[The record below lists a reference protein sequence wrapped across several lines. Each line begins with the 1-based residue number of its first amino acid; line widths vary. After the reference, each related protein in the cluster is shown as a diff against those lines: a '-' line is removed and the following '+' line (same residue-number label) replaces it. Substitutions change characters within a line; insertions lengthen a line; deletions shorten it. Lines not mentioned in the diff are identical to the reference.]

1 LTAVR
6 DLSIG
11 QLSDLTGV
19 GIETIRYYEKAGLLP
34 KPPRTAGGH
43 RLYENDHIKRLI
55 FIRRSRELGFTLGE
69 IRNLLAM
76 VDGGYTCGQVQRA
89 ALDHLNSIRS
99 KIQDLRRMEKT
110 LATTAAR
117 CKGGRAPACPIIEV
131 LSRP

>member
-1 LTAVR
+1 LAAVK
-6 DLSIG
+6 DFSIG

-19 GIETIRYYEKAGLLP
+19 GIETIRYYEKVRLLP
-34 KPPRTAGGH
+34 KPPRTIGGH
-43 RLYENDHIKRLI
+43 RLYANDHIKRLI
-55 FIRRSRELGFTLGE
+55 FVRRSRDLGFTLGE

-89 ALDHLNSIRS
+89 ALDHLNSIRD
-99 KIQDLRRMEKT
+99 KLRDLRRMERT

-117 CKGGRAPACPIIEV
+117 CRGERAPDCPIIEV